1 MDDVSGSRRFLAI
14 VVLLL
19 VGFGMV
25 ALADALDEWWPL
37 FITPIP
43 YAIIPWLIV
52 RHERAVAAATAGE
65 PAAEACA
72 GGSPLR
78 TLLDE
83 VGLVGVRALGPIG
96 VARVLPRRTE
106 TRHLG

>member
-1 MDDVSGSRRFLAI
+1 MRDVSEGRRFLAI

-37 FITPIP
+37 FVTPIP

-52 RHERAVAAATAGE
+52 RHEREVGVGAAAEPDAG
-65 PAAEACA
+65 A
-72 GGSPLR
+72 
-78 TLLDE
+78 
-83 VGLVGVRALGPIG
+83 
-96 VARVLPRRTE
+96 
-106 TRHLG
+106 